1 MGYIAGIILLIY
13 LIEII
18 RLILIGRKKLWKLW
32 VLILLLCL
40 IAAPFISYA
49 AVIPIAVLMITGFFI
64 HTKK

>member
-1 MGYIAGIILLIY
+1 MIILLIY

-40 IAAPFISYA
+40 IVAPFIGYA
-49 AVIPIAVLMITGFFI
+49 AVIPIAVLMITVFFI